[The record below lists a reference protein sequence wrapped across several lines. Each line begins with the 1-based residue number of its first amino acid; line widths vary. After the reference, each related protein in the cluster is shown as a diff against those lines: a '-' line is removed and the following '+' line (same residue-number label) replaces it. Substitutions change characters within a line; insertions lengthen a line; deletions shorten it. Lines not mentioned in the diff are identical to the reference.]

1 MDGPTVGE
9 LAALRLVSAEPRR
22 PLAPKPRRGR
32 AAEADPW
39 EAARAR
45 SDARLQRRVA
55 ALRLEAERS
64 WQRTLLAEAELLGRF
79 ERLLPAPAPSPAR
92 GRGRGPTGARS
103 RGQGQAAAPPGRSAV
118 PGAARQSRERLR
130 RAPRGAGA
138 RGVEHRAG
146 AAPPRHRA
154 TGRPVAAATGH
165 AGPSALPRRR
175 SRRRRVLRAQ
185 RARGF
190 LPGLLAGLICGLAV
204 AAGAY
209 LLGFLSPVLGMP
221 LR

>member
-9 LAALRLVSAEPRR
+9 LAALRLVSAGPRR
-22 PLAPKPRRGR
+22 PLAPNPRRGR
-32 AAEADPW
+32 AAESDPW

-55 ALRLEAERS
+55 ALRLEAEGS
-64 WQRTLLAEAELLGRF
+64 WQRTRLAEAELLGRF
-79 ERLLPAPAPSPAR
+79 ERLLPAPAPAPAR
-92 GRGRGPTGARS
+92 GRGRGPAGAR
-103 RGQGQAAAPPGRSAV
+103 RQGQAAPPPGRPAV
-118 PGAARQSRERLR
+118 PGAARQPRDRMR
-130 RAPRGAGA
+130 RAPHVPGAH
-138 RGVEHRAG
+138 GVEYRVG
-146 AAPPRHRA
+146 APTPRHRA
-154 TGRPVAAATGH
+154 TGRQVMPPTGH

-190 LPGLLAGLICGLAV
+190 LPGLLAGLICGVAV
-204 AAGAY
+204 AVGAY
-209 LLGFLSPVLGMP
+209 LFGFLSPILGLP

>member
-9 LAALRLVSAEPRR
+9 LAALRLVSAGPRR
-22 PLAPKPRRGR
+22 PPAPKPRRGR
-32 AAEADPW
+32 AAESDPW

-79 ERLLPAPAPSPAR
+79 ERLLPAPAPAPAR
-92 GRGRGPTGARS
+92 GRGRGPTGARM
-103 RGQGQAAAPPGRSAV
+103 RGQGQGTAPAG
-118 PGAARQSRERLR
+118 PGAARQPRDRLR
-130 RAPRGAGA
+130 RAPRLPGAHGGKDRA
-138 RGVEHRAG
+138 R
-146 AAPPRHRA
+146 AARPRHRA
-154 TGRPVAAATGH
+154 TGRPVLPVTGH

-221 LR
+221 LH

>member
-9 LAALRLVSAEPRR
+9 LAALRLVSAGPRR
-22 PLAPKPRRGR
+22 PLAPKPRRER
-32 AAEADPW
+32 AAADPW

-64 WQRTLLAEAELLGRF
+64 WERTLLAEAELLGRF
-79 ERLLPAPAPSPAR
+79 ERLLPAPAPAPAR
-92 GRGRGPTGARS
+92 GRGRSSAGARS
-103 RGQGQAAAPPGRSAV
+103 RGQGQAAAAPGRPAV
-118 PGAARQSRERLR
+118 PVRARQPRDRLR
-130 RAPRGAGA
+130 RAPGLPGAHGVKDRA
-138 RGVEHRAG
+138 R
-146 AAPPRHRA
+146 AARPRHRA
-154 TGRPVAAATGH
+154 IGRPVIGATGH

-209 LLGFLSPVLGMP
+209 LFGFLSPVLGMP